1 MLKVAVLVSGGGTNL
16 QDIIDTKIKN
26 VSLELVVSNNANA
39 YALERAKNAGIK
51 TVCIP
56 KKNEKDVDE
65 IAAEIKKGLEF
76 VFVEQIE
83 DVLNVALVK

>member
-1 MLKVAVLVSGGGTNL
+1 M
-16 QDIIDTKIKN
+16 
-26 VSLELVVSNNANA
+26 
-39 YALERAKNAGIK
+39 
-51 TVCIP
+51 
-56 KKNEKDVDE
+56 DE